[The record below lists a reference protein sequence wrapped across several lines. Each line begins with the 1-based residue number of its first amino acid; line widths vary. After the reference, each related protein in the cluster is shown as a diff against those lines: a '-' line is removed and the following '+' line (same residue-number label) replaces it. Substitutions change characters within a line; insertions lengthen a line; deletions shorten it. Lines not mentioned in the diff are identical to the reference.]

1 METLHKVIY
10 QEFAVKPKQNAIYLM
25 ILTFCKDSREMLD
38 KNLLSAVSGAVAVFS
53 AVASAAAPFPE
64 LEQLFVGR
72 HPSFSLMHI

>member
-1 METLHKVIY
+1 
-10 QEFAVKPKQNAIYLM
+10 
-25 ILTFCKDSREMLD
+25 MLD
-38 KNLLSAVSGAVAVFS
+38 QNLLSAVSGAVAVFS